1 METHQEKS
9 NDPSNYYRGV
19 NRKTMDTI
27 TYKTKSLVREM
38 KQHKDYKNYQRLQKK
53 LEENQELLNR
63 VNEYR
68 RRSFLLHNGLDV
80 GNIMQEV
87 RNLRNEYQEELTN
100 PLVMDYLIAEQRVCR
115 MVREVS
121 ETIAKDIDLDY
132 GFLEE

>member
-1 METHQEKS
+1 
-9 NDPSNYYRGV
+9 
-19 NRKTMDTI
+19 MDTI

-38 KQHKDYKNYQRLQKK
+38 KQHKDYKNYQKLQKK
-53 LEENQELLNR
+53 LEENQELMNR

-80 GNIMQEV
+80 GNLMQEV

-100 PLVMDYLIAEQRVCR
+100 PLVMDYLIAEQSVCR

-121 ETIAKDIDLDY
+121 EAIAKDINLDY